1 MLHFFLWR
9 TNMHLQ
15 KRGFFSL
22 YLVILVLAAVSG
34 CKNPSSGN
42 IQHSAD
48 DILYIPDTKFK
59 NYLVGNT
66 DINTNQDDEIQYSE
80 AWDFTGIIY
89 VPRKD
94 ICNFTGIEA
103 FTALTQLNNGSN
115 NLENLDL
122 SANIKLARL
131 GCSANVNLGSLNLST
146 NTELRDLYCN
156 GNNLNSLNLH
166 TNTKLQDLECCGNN
180 LKSLDL
186 SANTALQELE
196 CCRNNLKSL
205 DLSANTALEDLDC
218 RYNDLVTLDLS
229 ANTALE
235 DLDCRYNNL
244 VTLDVSTIENLTD
257 LDCRNN
263 ASLTTIYVR
272 AEQITPHP
280 PAHWKKPASAEYQ
293 VR

>member
-1 MLHFFLWR
+1 
-9 TNMHLQ
+9 MHLQ

-22 YLVILVLAAVSG
+22 YLVILILTAVSG

-80 AWDFTGIIY
+80 AWAFTGRIK
-89 VPRKD
+89 VWEKD

-103 FTALTQLNNGSN
+103 FTALTQLDNGKN
-115 NLENLDL
+115 NLENLDV
-122 SANIKLARL
+122 SANIKLTYL
-131 GCSANVNLGSLNLST
+131 GCSGNVNLGSLDISA
-146 NTELRDLYCN
+146 NTELRDLACN
-156 GNNLNSLNLH
+156 LNNLNSLNLH
-166 TNTKLQDLECCGNN
+166 TNTKLRYLDCCGNN

-186 SANTALQELE
+186 SANTAL
-196 CCRNNLKSL
+196 RH
-205 DLSANTALEDLDC
+205 LDC
-218 RYNDLVTLDLS
+218 RYNDLVTLNLSGNTALRRLDCRDNDLVTLDLS

-244 VTLDVSTIENLTD
+244 VTLDVSTIED
-257 LDCRNN
+257 LQILNCRNN
-263 ASLTTIYVR
+263 TSLTTIYVR

-280 PAHWKKPASAEYQ
+280 PAYWRKPASAEYQ